1 MSLLVFTDLDG
12 SLMEHESYSIAA
24 AAPALAA
31 LREREI
37 LMVLNSSKTAAEMQA
52 VQTRLSLTA
61 PFVCENGAA
70 LFFPD
75 QTTADAATVFGAL
88 RDDWLPQVHAL
99 REQHGYPFEGFADW
113 SAKQVSELTGLE
125 EPEADLARQR
135 QFSEPILWRGAAS
148 SRQQFEQ
155 QLAGMDLSL
164 LEGGRFLSIQGQHDK
179 SNAMTWLR
187 DQLKQQLREQSTE
200 QSLEQQQ
207 SADVEV
213 ITVALGD
220 SPNDA
225 AMLEAA
231 DVAVIIK
238 SAKSDRIE
246 LHQPNRIIRTSRPGP
261 AGWKDAMLEILQL
274 LDSGNLAANGS

>member
-12 SLMEHESYSIAA
+12 SLMEHESYSITA

-31 LREREI
+31 LRERQI

-70 LFFPD
+70 LFFPN
-75 QTTADAATVFGAL
+75 QTTPDEATVFGAL
-88 RDDWLPQVHAL
+88 RADWLPQVHAL
-99 REQHGYPFEGFADW
+99 RKQHDYPFEGFADW
-113 SAKQVSELTGLE
+113 NAKQVSELTGLE
-125 EPEADLARQR
+125 EQEADLARQR

-187 DQLKQQLREQSTE
+187 DRLKQQSREHSTE
-200 QSLEQQQ
+200 KQQ
-207 SADVEV
+207 SADPEV

-238 SAKSDRIE
+238 SAKSDRIT

-274 LDSGNLAANGS
+274 LDSGSLAANGS

>member
-12 SLMEHESYSIAA
+12 SLMEHESYSIEAA
-24 AAPALAA
+24 EPALAA
-31 LREREI
+31 LRERDI

-52 VQTRLSLTA
+52 VQSRLSLTA

-70 LFFPD
+70 LYFPD
-75 QTTADAATVFGAL
+75 QTVPEEATVFGAL
-88 RDDWLPQVHAL
+88 RADWLPAVHQL
-99 REQHGYPFEGFADW
+99 RETHSYPFEGFADW
-113 SAKQVSELTGLE
+113 SAKQVGELTGLTE
-125 EPEADLARQR
+125 SEAELARQR

-155 QLAGMDLSL
+155 QLAELDLCL

-187 DQLKQQLREQSTE
+187 
-200 QSLEQQQ
+200 EQQDD
-207 SADVEV
+207 AAPT

-274 LDSGNLAANGS
+274 LDSDSLAANGR

>member
-1 MSLLVFTDLDG
+1 MFTDLDG
-12 SLMEHESYSIAA
+12 SLMEHESYSITA

-31 LREREI
+31 LRERQI

-70 LFFPD
+70 LFFPN
-75 QTTADAATVFGAL
+75 QTTPDEATVFGAL

-99 REQHGYPFEGFADW
+99 RKQHDYPFEGFADW
-113 SAKQVSELTGLE
+113 NAKQVSELTGLE
-125 EPEADLARQR
+125 EQEADLARQR

-187 DQLKQQLREQSTE
+187 DRLKQQSRDHSTE
-200 QSLEQQQ
+200 KQQ
-207 SADVEV
+207 SADPEV

-238 SAKSDRIE
+238 SAKSDRIT

-274 LDSGNLAANGS
+274 LDSGSLAANGS

>member
-12 SLMEHESYSIAA
+12 SLMEHESYSITA

-31 LREREI
+31 LRERQI
-37 LMVLNSSKTAAEMQA
+37 LMVLNSSKTAAEMLA

-70 LFFPD
+70 LFFPN
-75 QTTADAATVFGAL
+75 QTTPDEATVFGAL

-99 REQHGYPFEGFADW
+99 RKQHDYPFEGFADW
-113 SAKQVSELTGLE
+113 NAKQVSELTGLE
-125 EPEADLARQR
+125 EQEADLARQR

-187 DQLKQQLREQSTE
+187 DRLKQQSRDHSTE
-200 QSLEQQQ
+200 KQQ
-207 SADVEV
+207 SADPEV

-220 SPNDA
+220 SPNDT

-238 SAKSDRIE
+238 SAKSDRIT

-274 LDSGNLAANGS
+274 LDSGSLAANGS

>member
-12 SLMEHESYSIAA
+12 SLMEHESYSIEAA
-24 AAPALAA
+24 EPALAA

-52 VQTRLSLTA
+52 VQARLSLTA

-70 LFFPD
+70 LYFPNQSTPD
-75 QTTADAATVFGAL
+75 EATVFGAL

-99 REQHGYPFEGFADW
+99 REQHNYPFEGFSDW
-113 SAKQVSELTGLE
+113 SAKQVSELTGLGE
-125 EPEADLARQR
+125 DEAELSRQR

-148 SRQQFEQ
+148 SRLQFQ
-155 QLAGMDLSL
+155 RQLADIDLSL

-179 SNAMTWLR
+179 SNAITWLR
-187 DQLKQQLREQSTE
+187 
-200 QSLEQQQ
+200 EQQ
-207 SADVEV
+207 SDDTPV

-246 LHQPNRIIRTSRPGP
+246 LHQPNRVIRTSRPGP

-274 LDSGNLAANGS
+274 LDSGELAANGS